1 MTLRPVP
8 CPHCGAPLPFVHAR
22 QAWHV
27 RALVRRALA
36 DHLDPDALRPCAP
49 RLAEQVRAG

>member
-27 RALVRRALA
+27 RARVRRALA

-49 RLAEQVRAG
+49 RVSIP